1 MDYVIDAEQV
11 EQTVIHEEKKPE
23 RVKDLPHSLS
33 NSFANSFKEQIRLD
47 IIQPDY
53 VKEITSYINGR
64 NDWRHVGVMFETA
77 SKVFL
82 GIGSVLSFASG
93 VYVNTSLSFAA
104 GSVST
109 ISLVLMQFST
119 YSFKESKRATEH
131 LNIMLKNLELDVLPE
146 FPKNT

>member
-1 MDYVIDAEQV
+1 MDYVIDAEDKV
-11 EQTVIHEEKKPE
+11 SDEKKDI
-23 RVKDLPHSLS
+23 KDTSHSIP
-33 NSFANSFKEQIRLD
+33 NAFKEQIRVD

-53 VKEITSYINGR
+53 VHEITSFINGR
-64 NDWRHVGVMFETA
+64 NDWRRVGIMFETA

-146 FPKNT
+146 LPKNT

>member
-1 MDYVIDAEQV
+1 MDYVIDAEQPV
-11 EQTVIHEEKKPE
+11 VSEEKTPE
-23 RVKDLPHSLS
+23 IVKDNS
-33 NSFANSFKEQIRLD
+33 NSFNNSFKEQIRLD

-53 VKEITSYINGR
+53 VHEITSFINGR
-64 NDWRHVGVMFETA
+64 NDWRRVGVIFETA
-77 SKVFL
+77 SKVCL

-93 VYVNTSLSFAA
+93 VYVNTTLSFVA

-109 ISLVLMQFST
+109 ISLVFMQFST

-146 FPKNT
+146 LPKNT

>member
-1 MDYVIDAEQV
+1 MDYVIDGEQV
-11 EQTVIHEEKKPE
+11 TQPVVHEEKTPE
-23 RVKDLPHSLS
+23 LVNKDIP
-33 NSFANSFKEQIRLD
+33 NTFKEQIRLD

-53 VKEITSYINGR
+53 VHEISSFINGR
-64 NDWRHVGVMFETA
+64 NDWRRVGVMFETA
-77 SKVFL
+77 SKVCL

-93 VYVNTSLSFAA
+93 VYVNTTLSFAA

-109 ISLVLMQFST
+109 ISLVFMQFST

-146 FPKNT
+146 LPKNT